1 MDSMSKRV
9 TDLLPSAKGGF
20 LTNKWILYLVLF
32 FAVFD
37 VFHFYQKGDL
47 QSVMI
52 FFVVGILVSFF
63 SKNMVVIF
71 IIAIVA
77 THLIRYG
84 KQLTEGFEDD
94 KEEFEDEEK
103 EKEGFEEEKE
113 EFEDEKEEFE
123 GEEKTEEFADEET
136 EKTKKPKEED
146 TFQGAMDAVK
156 KTDSFVN
163 EMAAAASSS
172 GDLSQQTKELLKTQK
187 ELMKNMETLK
197 PLLEGADTFLPN
209 KKEKFTSLAD
219 AYPNKK

>member
-1 MDSMSKRV
+1 MPSPIIKKMDSMSKRV
-9 TDLLPSAKGGF
+9 TDLLPSSKGGI

-32 FAVFD
+32 FALFD
-37 VFHFYQKGDL
+37 VFHFYQKGDV

-52 FFVVGILVSFF
+52 FFIVGILVSFF

-94 KEEFEDEEK
+94 KEEVEDE

-123 GEEKTEEFADEET
+123 GEET
-136 EKTKKPKEED
+136 EKTQKPKEDES
-146 TFQGAMDAVK
+146 FQNSTKAAIDATD
-156 KTDSFVN
+156 KTVN
-163 EMAAAASSS
+163 ETAAAASSS
-172 GDLSQQTKELLKTQK
+172 GDLSQQTKELLTTQK
-187 ELMKNMETLK
+187 TLMANMETLK
-197 PLLEGADTFLPN
+197 PLLNGADTFLSR
-209 KKEKFTSLAD
+209 KTEKFTSLAD

>member
-1 MDSMSKRV
+1 MPSPIIKKMDSMSKRV

-84 KQLTEGFEDD
+84 KQLTEGFKDEEEEFAD
-94 KEEFEDEEK
+94 KEEEEFADK
-103 EKEGFEEEKE
+103 EEEEFADKE
-113 EFEDEKEEFE
+113 DTEEFE
-123 GEEKTEEFADEET
+123 GETEE
-136 EKTKKPKEED
+136 TKKPKEED

-156 KTDSFVN
+156 KTDKTVN
-163 EMAAAASSS
+163 ETAAAASSS
-172 GDLSQQTKELLKTQK
+172 GDLSQQTKELLTTQK
-187 ELMKNMETLK
+187 ELMKNMEALK
-197 PLLEGADTFLPN
+197 PLLDGADTFLSR
-209 KKEKFTSLAD
+209 KTEKFTSLAD

>member
-1 MDSMSKRV
+1 MPSPIIKKMDSMSKRV

-84 KQLTEGFEDD
+84 KQLTEGFKDEEEEFAD
-94 KEEFEDEEK
+94 KEEEEFADK
-103 EKEGFEEEKE
+103 EEEEFADKE
-113 EFEDEKEEFE
+113 DTEEFE
-123 GEEKTEEFADEET
+123 GETEE
-136 EKTKKPKEED
+136 TKKPKEED

-163 EMAAAASSS
+163 ETAAAASSS
-172 GDLSQQTKELLKTQK
+172 GDLSQQTKELLKTQR

-197 PLLEGADTFLPN
+197 PLLDGADTFLSR
-209 KKEKFTSLAD
+209 KTEKFTSLAD